1 MRLSL
6 ALALSLALVGCKGK
20 SGSGSGSGSGS
31 THVLTADAAIAPP
44 IDWKTC
50 DAALR
55 KAATEPLDVRPSLV
69 IEGCEVCGDWTPL
82 LHWNT
87 PSTEKGPTRKQ
98 IENAMAVCGYC
109 NANAKQR
116 FLGTLD
122 DARGMSVRTPW
133 RFLGE
138 MCKGEVSALPDN
150 RYAGAP
156 LYALDRIA
164 RAATAHGGDS
174 ANLMAAIELP
184 LPAVTVTGTGIVMP
198 DVDDGVSP
206 TTGPLA
212 ITVMGDGLHVAKLPR
227 ARLGAS
233 GVAVDLGNYPG
244 DVVKPAD
251 LAAALGKL
259 QNGDASAT
267 ITLLAPVAT
276 PAQALIPV
284 VEAAGKV
291 APIYLAVNSHAA
303 PEGWDLPATIQVALG
318 TDGDKLKV
326 SGEMTVQQLATELAK
341 RAKSGTRKVVLQG
354 PATGGPRP

>member
-1 MRLSL
+1 MRVWF
-6 ALALSLALVGCKGK
+6 AVAVALVGCKGK
-20 SGSGSGSGSGS
+20 TGTGTGSGSGSGSAA
-31 THVLTADAAIAPP
+31 VLTADAAIAPP

-87 PSTEKGPTRKQ
+87 PQTEKGPTRKQ

-138 MCKGEVSALPDN
+138 ICKGEVSAVPDS
-150 RYAGAP
+150 RFMGAP

-164 RAATAHGGDS
+164 RAATAHGGES

-184 LPAVTVTGTGIVMP
+184 LPAATVTGTGIVMP
-198 DVDDGVSP
+198 DVDDGMTP
-206 TTGPLA
+206 TAGPIA

-244 DVVKPAD
+244 DVVKQAD
-251 LAAALGKL
+251 LAAALGRL
-259 QNGDASAT
+259 VNGDTTMT

-276 PAQALIPV
+276 PAQALVPI
-284 VEAAGKV
+284 VEAASKV
-291 APIYLAVNSHAA
+291 APIYLAVNSHSA
-303 PEGWDLPATIQVALG
+303 PEGWDLPATIPVALG
-318 TDGDKLKV
+318 ADGGDKVKTT
-326 SGEMTVQQLATELAK
+326 GEMTVQQLATELAK
-341 RAKSGTRKVVLQG
+341 RAKAGARKVVLSDK
-354 PATGGPRP
+354 P

>member
-1 MRLSL
+1 MRVWWI
-6 ALALSLALVGCKGK
+6 ALALFACKGK
-20 SGSGSGSGSGS
+20 DHPGTGSATGSG
-31 THVLTADAAIAPP
+31 HPLVADAAIAAPP

-87 PSTEKGPTRKQ
+87 PQTEKGPTRKQ
-98 IENAMAVCGYC
+98 IETAMSVCGYC

-122 DARGMSVRTPW
+122 SARGMNVRTPW
-133 RFLGE
+133 RYLGE

-150 RYAGAP
+150 RFTTAP

-164 RAATAHGGDS
+164 RAATAHGGES
-174 ANLMAAIELP
+174 ANLMASIELP
-184 LPAVTVTGTGIVMP
+184 LPAVTVTGAGIVMP
-198 DVDDGVSP
+198 DVEEGVSP
-206 TTGPLA
+206 TAGPLA

-233 GVAVDLGNYPG
+233 GVAIDLGNYPG

-251 LAAALGKL
+251 LPTALAKL
-259 QNGDASAT
+259 ANGDSSMT
-267 ITLLAPVAT
+267 ITILAPVAT
-276 PAQALIPV
+276 PAQALVPIV
-284 VEAAGKV
+284 AAAAKV
-291 APIYLAVNSHAA
+291 APIYLAVNAHGA
-303 PEGWDLPATIQVALG
+303 PEGWDLPATIPVALVAEG
-318 TDGDKLKV
+318 GDKLALT
-326 SGEMTVQQLATELAK
+326 GEMSVQQLATELAK
-341 RAKSGTRKVVLQG
+341 RAKSGARKVLLKA
-354 PATGGPRP
+354 P